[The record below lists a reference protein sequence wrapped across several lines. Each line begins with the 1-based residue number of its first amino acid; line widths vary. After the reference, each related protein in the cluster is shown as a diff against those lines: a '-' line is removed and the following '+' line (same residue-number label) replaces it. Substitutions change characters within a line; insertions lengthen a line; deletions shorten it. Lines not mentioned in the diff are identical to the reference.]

1 MYRKTNGGSET
12 RLLRLTLVYYLVSR
26 DERNPGKIRR
36 DLEHGLYAKSW
47 IRSIRSGTIRR
58 WWFDGLRLRISIG

>member
-26 DERNPGKIRR
+26 DERNSGKIRR
-36 DLEHGLYAKSW
+36 DLEHGIICKALESVNQEW
-47 IRSIRSGTIRR
+47 IYSS
-58 WWFDGLRLRISIG
+58 LVV